1 MDSIL
6 NGPFYGVNYIHIYQY
21 MLIRITGK
29 AYVKGLDEICAKKN
43 KKTASGITGNRVVA
57 AFLGRAF
64 LGME

>member
-29 AYVKGLDEICAKKN
+29 AHVKGLDEICAKKN
-43 KKTASGITGNRVVA
+43 ESIT
-57 AFLGRAF
+57 LSKSYRAF
-64 LGME
+64 PGMQ